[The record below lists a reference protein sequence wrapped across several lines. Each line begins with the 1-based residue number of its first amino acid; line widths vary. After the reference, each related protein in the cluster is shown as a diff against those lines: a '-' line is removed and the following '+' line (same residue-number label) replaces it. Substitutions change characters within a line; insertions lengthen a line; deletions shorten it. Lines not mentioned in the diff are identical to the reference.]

1 MHYDIHEACQVEKF
15 FFVNKNTLQNR
26 KTFYCIFAGPCY
38 SLSMTEKEIQIQT
51 LTEKLEQVAE
61 DLLNPCLDD
70 QTSVL
75 IVRMGKLRKQ
85 IAALL
90 EK

>member
-26 KTFYCIFAGPCY
+26 KTFHCIFARLCY

-61 DLLNPCLDD
+61 DLLNPCLDN
-70 QTSVL
+70 QTTVL
-75 IVRMGKLRKQ
+75 LNHMSKLRKQ

>member
-1 MHYDIHEACQVEKF
+1 
-15 FFVNKNTLQNR
+15 
-26 KTFYCIFAGPCY
+26 
-38 SLSMTEKEIQIQT
+38 MTEKEIQIQT

-61 DLLNPCLDD
+61 DLHNPCLDN
-70 QTSVL
+70 QTTVL
-75 IVRMGKLRKQ
+75 LNHMSKLRKQ

>member
-1 MHYDIHEACQVEKF
+1 MRV
-15 FFVNKNTLQNR
+15 R
-26 KTFYCIFAGPCY
+26 CY

>member
-1 MHYDIHEACQVEKF
+1 MQSK
-15 FFVNKNTLQNR
+15 KNH
-26 KTFYCIFAGPCY
+26 CIFARVCY

-85 IAALL
+85 LAALL

>member
-1 MHYDIHEACQVEKF
+1 
-15 FFVNKNTLQNR
+15 
-26 KTFYCIFAGPCY
+26 
-38 SLSMTEKEIQIQT
+38 MTEKEKQIQT
-51 LTEKLEQVAE
+51 ITAKIEQVAE
-61 DLLNPCLDD
+61 DLIDPMLDD

-85 IAALL
+85 LAALL

>member
-1 MHYDIHEACQVEKF
+1 MTKEME
-15 FFVNKNTLQNR
+15 LQ
-26 KTFYCIFAGPCY
+26 A
-38 SLSMTEKEIQIQT
+38 

-61 DLLNPCLDD
+61 DLLNPCLDN
-70 QTSVL
+70 QTTVL
-75 IVRMGKLRKQ
+75 LNRMSKLRKQ